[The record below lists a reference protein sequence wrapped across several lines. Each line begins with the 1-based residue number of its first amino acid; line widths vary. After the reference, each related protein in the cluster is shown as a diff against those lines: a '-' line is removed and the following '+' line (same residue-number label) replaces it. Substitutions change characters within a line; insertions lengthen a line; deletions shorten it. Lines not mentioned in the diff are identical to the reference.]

1 MSDLTLSKKFALI
14 TLNGVQTKRTSTI
27 ACLKERCLI
36 VSQLLDYIMCKKMIE
51 VKKRYCFVND
61 SSTMIKESEKIVF
74 GILKENSDNGHSI
87 MEWVDLIAAVP
98 KKQCNQFVNTLI
110 NEMVADHLIDD
121 ISSLLECDFNYQT
134 SGIKI
139 REYRSS
145 NMQYHNEI
153 EYVKAELLDGGA
165 VSDEVI
171 SLIWLIKQSG
181 DLLNIF
187 SSEEVGKIQEV
198 ITKLYVENSF
208 VNSLFSTNIK
218 GDISR
223 GWKAFLFH
231 KNGLAKTQLG
241 NGFISKIPALEKSE
255 SIFIQTEKMFANSK
269 ERIADVKKILES
281 NGHICQVRSTGE
293 ISLMEIDNILY
304 ELIPDAV
311 RVRVMNVHG
320 VRLRR
325 YII

>member
-1 MSDLTLSKKFALI
+1 
-14 TLNGVQTKRTSTI
+14 
-27 ACLKERCLI
+27 
-36 VSQLLDYIMCKKMIE
+36 
-51 VKKRYCFVND
+51 
-61 SSTMIKESEKIVF
+61 
-74 GILKENSDNGHSI
+74 
-87 MEWVDLIAAVP
+87 
-98 KKQCNQFVNTLI
+98 
-110 NEMVADHLIDD
+110 
-121 ISSLLECDFNYQT
+121 
-134 SGIKI
+134 
-139 REYRSS
+139 
-145 NMQYHNEI
+145 MQYHNEI

-293 ISLMEIDNILY
+293 ISLMEID
-304 ELIPDAV
+304 
-311 RVRVMNVHG
+311 
-320 VRLRR
+320 
-325 YII
+325 